1 MPLKLGALQPA
12 GAPKCVQST
21 LSNLRVTFGDLLA
34 HPEPLR
40 TDDKCHIG
48 CSVPKRFP
56 NPKSYQF
63 KRKKK
68 KEGAG
73 REGKNN
79 TPKARGGKKPYKTTP
94 KDDMICLGRDGPIY

>member
-68 KEGAG
+68 KRRGPGEKG
-73 REGKNN
+73 RI
-79 TPKARGGKKPYKTTP
+79 TRQRRGGEKNLTKPPLKMT
-94 KDDMICLGRDGPIY
+94 

>member
-1 MPLKLGALQPA
+1 MLGALQPA

-40 TDDKCHIG
+40 THDKCHIG

-68 KEGAG
+68 KKEGAG

-79 TPKARGGKKPYKTTP
+79 TPKAKGGKKPYKTTP